1 MNICQYWNCRRRI
14 SPEHFLCL
22 EHFWY
27 WDEYLIDR
35 CPECGRYK
43 DVEYELCLECY
54 NKLTST
60 HYSKF
65 SKNQTMGGKY
75 RLEHSRKWEQKDK
88 ETERFF
94 VYILKDE
101 KGKYYVG
108 QTRDL
113 RARMSEHRDGKT
125 RSTAGHKMK
134 LQYFEEYK
142 DRKSVELREAELKEM
157 IDRNER
163 KVRNMIIEFQDR
175 IREIKPE

>member
-1 MNICQYWNCRRRI
+1 M
-14 SPEHFLCL
+14 
-22 EHFWY
+22 
-27 WDEYLIDR
+27 D
-35 CPECGRYK
+35 
-43 DVEYELCLECY
+43 
-54 NKLTST
+54 
-60 HYSKF
+60 
-65 SKNQTMGGKY
+65 GKY
-75 RLEHSRKWEQKDK
+75 RLEHSRKWEKKDK
-88 ETERFF
+88 EAERFF

-101 KGKYYVG
+101 KGKFYVG

-157 IDRNER
+157 IDRDER
-163 KVRNMIIEFQDR
+163 KVRNMIIAFQDR